1 MRIALG
7 TANFGQKYG
16 LAEQIIKSKKK
27 VKKIIEFASKS
38 KIELIDTSNN
48 YGSSEALLGNNNL
61 KNFKIMTKLK
71 FSNDEKKSN
80 NLENMVFKKV
90 QESLYKLN
98 IKKLYAILLHESNDL
113 KGNNKH
119 KLIKAMKK
127 LKKKNLVSKIGI
139 SIYDP
144 KELNFIWPFWKP
156 DIVQCP
162 FNILDRRIYKSGW
175 LDKLKRNKTEVH
187 VRSIFLQG
195 LLLKDDKLIPLRFK
209 KWKNIFKKWNNY
221 CKNENISKIQGC
233 INFIKSFKKISFVII
248 GFEDIK
254 QVKSIISSFKGDK
267 KSYPTINCNEVK
279 LIDPRLWQKI

>member
-1 MRIALG
+1 MKIALG

-16 LAEQIIKSKKK
+16 LAGKIIKSDKK
-27 VKKIIEFASKS
+27 VKKIIQFANNL
-38 KIELIDTSNN
+38 KIKFIDTSSN

-61 KNFKIMTKLK
+61 KNFKIITKLK
-71 FSNDEKKSN
+71 ISNDEKKSN
-80 NLENMVFKKV
+80 NLENIVFNKV
-90 QESLYKLN
+90 EESLFKLN

-113 KGNNKH
+113 KSNKRH
-119 KLIKAMKK
+119 KLIKVLKK
-127 LKKKNLVSKIGI
+127 LKKRNLVSKIGI
-139 SIYDP
+139 SIYNP

-162 FNILDRRIYKSGW
+162 FNILDRRIYESGW
-175 LDKLKRNKTEVH
+175 LKKLKKNKTEIH

-195 LLLKDDKLIPLRFK
+195 LLLQNEKSMPRKFK

-221 CKNENISKIQGC
+221 CKKENISKIQGC

-254 QVKSIISSFKGDK
+254 QVKNIISYFENDR
-267 KSYPTINCNEVK
+267 KSYTTIACNDIR
-279 LIDPRLWQKI
+279 LIDPRLW